1 MIELLHGVVR
11 SGANYR
17 IKIKGG
23 FKMTKLK
30 LVRPVCPLCNEY
42 LYIKKHLG
50 SYMWMCE
57 CNNKKFIEASK
68 IYELDLELDEIDE

>member
-1 MIELLHGVVR
+1 MER
-11 SGANYR
+11 
-17 IKIKGG
+17 
-23 FKMTKLK
+23 LK
-30 LVRPVCPLCNEY
+30 LVRPVCPLCHEY

-68 IYELDLELDEIDE
+68 IYELDLELDDIAS